1 MISIRDVFKTVGFPS
16 HTYVERDNGSYEN
29 RLRSSIESEGN
40 ICLLTGPSKTGKTT
54 LYNKVLQTL
63 RFEPL
68 LIRCDEN
75 LSADEFWKRGLEKV
89 NFERISSRESSS
101 SKSKS
106 GTVKIGGEFGW
117 KWLSKIIGE
126 VNLGIES
133 DKSEVEVREIILSSP
148 SPDHLIPVLKELN
161 YFLVVEDFHYL
172 KTEVQKII
180 FQQWKIFV
188 DNEVSVL
195 IVGTTHHAVDIA
207 FANKDLTGRIMHI
220 ELGTW
225 AYNDLLQIISKGFNV
240 LNLNLLPSN
249 LSKII
254 FEESV
259 GLPII
264 TQSVCYQLFVAQ
276 NVFSINTESKRVD
289 LIFDKKSVFN
299 ALHTVAIE
307 RYGQYSVFYD
317 ILSRGLRKRSHK
329 HDAYKLILLVFA
341 TDPPAFSLQRHEI
354 DERIYKVIKDN
365 SLVPPQASINN
376 TLRNLSKVQLNKDI
390 ELPLLEW
397 SESQGRLFI
406 LEPAFLF
413 YIRWKDKKSE
423 VISFED
429 IANTILESLNLL
441 NTIDLG
447 KLVVATKKISI
458 ELKNTSKNRL
468 FSLIDFSSCV
478 I

>member
-1 MISIRDVFKTVGFPS
+1 MILTKDVFKTVGFPAY
-16 HTYVERDNGSYEN
+16 TYVERDNGAYET
-29 RLRSSIESEGN
+29 RLRSSMESDGN

-54 LYNKVLQTL
+54 LYNKVLQNL
-63 RFEPL
+63 QLEPL

-75 LSADEFWKRGLEKV
+75 LNADEFWKRALEKV
-89 NFERISSRESSS
+89 NFERVSSRESSS
-101 SKSKS
+101 SVSKS
-106 GTVKIGGEFGW
+106 GQVKVGGEFGW
-117 KWLSKIIGE
+117 KWLSKILGE
-126 VNLGIES
+126 INLGIEVE
-133 DKSEVEVREIILSSP
+133 KSEVEIREIILSSP
-148 SPDHLIPVLKELN
+148 APDHLIPVLKELN

-172 KTEVQKII
+172 KQDVQKII

-195 IVGTTHHAVDIA
+195 IIGTTHHAVDIA

-225 AYNDLLQIISKGFNV
+225 NHKDLSQIIDKGFTA
-240 LNLNLLPSN
+240 LNLDLMPTN

-254 FEESV
+254 CEESV

-264 TQSVCYQLFVAQ
+264 TQSVCYQLFASQ
-276 NVFSINTESKRVD
+276 KAFSINTESRRVD
-289 LIFDKKSVFN
+289 LVFDKKSIYN
-299 ALHTVAIE
+299 SLHTVANE

-329 HDAYKLILLVFA
+329 HDAYKLILLIFA
-341 TDPPAFSLQRHEI
+341 IDPPVFSLQRHEI
-354 DERIYKVIKDN
+354 DERIAKVIKED
-365 SLVPPQASINN
+365 SIVPPQASINN

-429 IANTILESLNLL
+429 IANIILKSFNLV
-441 NTIDLG
+441 NTIDT
-447 KLVVATKKISI
+447 AKIFEI
-458 ELKNTSKNRL
+458 SKNI
-468 FSLIDFSSCV
+468 STKIISKNNN
-478 I
+478 